1 MVSESKRKYKPK
13 LVSLPKLK
21 NMKWYVG
28 LAILVSLLIT
38 YILWQN
44 WTKNQLINQF
54 QTQSL
59 KKQVDTMEIEVEKK
73 VTEWKTQ
80 KVVAEKIVDKWH
92 NISDTIIKRDTLLIE
107 CQKDIFSLDTSLY
120 SCELALGSCLSLKTS
135 QSELIKNL
143 ENRKTPI
150 IVPYAGVGLSMDK
163 NLLVSPAAQVGIGI
177 NLNKIFG
184 KK

>member
-1 MVSESKRKYKPK
+1 
-13 LVSLPKLK
+13 
-21 NMKWYVG
+21 MKWNFTNT
-28 LAILVSLLIT
+28 LLILVSLLIA
-38 YILWQN
+38 YLLWERSV
-44 WTKNQLINQF
+44 KNRLINKL

-59 KKQVDTMEIEVEKK
+59 KRQVDTLEVEVEKK

-80 KVVAEKIVDKWH
+80 KVFADKIVDKWH
-92 NISDTIIKRDTLLIE
+92 NVHDTIIKRDTLLVE
-107 CQKDIFSLDTSLY
+107 CQKDIFSLDTALY
-120 SCELALGSCLSLKTS
+120 SAELALTSCLNLKIA
-135 QSELIKNL
+135 QSNLIRNL

-163 NLLVSPAAQVGIGI
+163 NLLVTTSVQAGIGI